1 MTASADENTTI
12 HYCVV
17 CGPCLRMA
25 IADGSHITLHN
36 NLPHPDDMTHDEED
50 NSQ

>member
-1 MTASADENTTI
+1 MTACADENTTV

-25 IADGSHITLHN
+25 TEGGHITPHN

-50 NSQ
+50 NPQ